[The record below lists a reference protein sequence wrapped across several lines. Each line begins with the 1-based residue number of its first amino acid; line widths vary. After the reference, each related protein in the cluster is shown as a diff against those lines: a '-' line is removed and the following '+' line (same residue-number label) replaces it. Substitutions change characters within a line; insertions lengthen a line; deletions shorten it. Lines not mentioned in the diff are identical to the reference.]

1 MGGAAPPPLSG
12 KGHAVIT
19 PQINVLI
26 VDDSVFVRNVLGKL
40 LEAQPRIQHVFRAR
54 NAAEAL
60 LLFESRHPDVV
71 VLDLELP
78 DEHGLSVLKSI
89 KQSRP
94 SSVVIILSSL
104 ELGEECFRAGADWF
118 LPKEE
123 GLASV
128 PQTIEALCRAGHI
141 PTNARSRSTKPT
153 NKPEA
158 E

>member
-1 MGGAAPPPLSG
+1 M
-12 KGHAVIT
+12 IT

-60 LLFESRHPDVV
+60 LLFESRRPDVV
-71 VLDLELP
+71 VLDLDLP

-89 KQSRP
+89 KKARP

-104 ELGEECFRAGADWF
+104 ELGDECFRAGADWF
-118 LPKEE
+118 LAKEE

-128 PQTIEALCRAGHI
+128 PQTIEALCRAGQI
-141 PTNARSRSTKPT
+141 PLGASGHSTKPN

-158 E
+158 K